1 MIDSIRR
8 AAARI
13 DSWLNTIT
21 AVGGTSSKV
30 SSFTFESRELLR
42 DEVLQALYEQDG
54 YVARIVDCVPDEG
67 TRQGITLTTGDKA
80 VDTALAADLVRLG
93 AHERVTDAW
102 CWGRLYGGGAL
113 FVGADD
119 GVDPREPLDLA
130 RVRAVRFLTVL
141 EKRELTPATWVTD
154 NLHARFGDVET
165 YRLSRGAGGGGTD
178 TREVHASRLIR
189 FFGARVTPRRR
200 AHLQGWGIS
209 EIQRVYDK
217 LVQFNATYGALGEL
231 LQDGSQGVFAIKDLY
246 ALMAQDKEGVLKQR
260 LELLDLSKSV
270 AKSILVDAD
279 SERYERVESSAM
291 TGYPD
296 VIDRFALLLA
306 GAAGIPVTILMG
318 QAPAGLNA
326 TGDSDIR
333 WFYDRVRTQQ
343 TNVLAP
349 KMQRLAKIL
358 LAAKA
363 GPSNGAALDV
373 KVSFPPLWQPTPS
386 EKADLRQKTSATDA
400 AYITA
405 GVLTPEEVALNRFGA
420 EGWSEET
427 VIDLDARRAALE
439 ADTSP
444 PAAGDAPGADHADG
458 IAAVIA
464 RVAGREI
471 PRDAGVA
478 LIAESFGLSP
488 EAADRAMGGAGRSF
502 FTTPEPGHAAALADA
517 QAQVAQLTRSRD
529 GVRGMLSRV
538 LERNRAGQL
547 VVGRLIQG
555 KATDTEEGDVLEEGD
570 TVAVPP
576 EAP

>member
-1 MIDSIRR
+1 MISGIRR
-8 AAARI
+8 AMARV

-30 SSFTFESRELLR
+30 STFTFEAREILR
-42 DEVLQALYEQDG
+42 DETLQALYEQDG
-54 YVARIVDCVPDEG
+54 YATRIIDCVPDEG
-67 TRQGITLTTGDKA
+67 TRQGIILSTGDKA
-80 VDTALAADLVRLG
+80 VDAAMAEELVRLG
-93 AHERVTDAW
+93 AHERITDAW

-119 GVDPREPLDLA
+119 GLDPRKPLRLEDVR
-130 RVRAVRFLTVL
+130 RVQFLTVL

-154 NLHARFGDVET
+154 QLDARFGDVET

-178 TREVHASRLIR
+178 TREVHVSRLIR

-200 AHLQGWGIS
+200 AHLQGWGVS
-209 EIQRVYDK
+209 ELQRVYDK

-246 ALMAQDKEGVLKQR
+246 SLMAQDKEGALKQR

-363 GPSNGAALDV
+363 GPSNGEALAA

-405 GVLTPEEVALNRFGA
+405 GVLTPEEVAINRFGA

-427 VIDLDARRAALE
+427 VIDLEARRSALE
-439 ADTSP
+439 ADASL

-478 LIAESFGLSP
+478 LLAESFGLDP
-488 EAADRAMGGAGRSF
+488 EAADRAMGEAGRTF
-502 FTTPEPGHAAALADA
+502 FTAPEPTHAAEMEALRAEVA
-517 QAQVAQLTRSRD
+517 KLRASNQGHQAYTARVVKAAKEGGLELGAFTSQAPTAVA
-529 GVRGMLSRV
+529 
-538 LERNRAGQL
+538 
-547 VVGRLIQG
+547 
-555 KATDTEEGDVLEEGD
+555 EGDDLQPGD
-570 TVAVPP
+570 VVAVTP